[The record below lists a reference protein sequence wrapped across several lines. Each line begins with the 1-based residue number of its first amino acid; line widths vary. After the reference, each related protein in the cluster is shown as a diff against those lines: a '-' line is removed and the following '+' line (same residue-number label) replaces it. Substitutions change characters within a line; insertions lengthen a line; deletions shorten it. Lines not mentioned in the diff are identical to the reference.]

1 MDDSNAPRSFN
12 KVVLPHALDYENPYP
27 RQMLQHLLHDV
38 ANVRSGRFL
47 DLGGGWGAYT
57 LLAKDLGFEALSI
70 DRESAA
76 ANVPSVVCDISR
88 DAFPVESNSMD
99 VVFSKSVIE
108 HFYLTQLPHV
118 MSEVTR
124 VLKPGGAFVVMTPDW
139 DSNVHNFYRVFSHV
153 TPYTQESLSQCLT
166 MYGFD
171 AVKVDKLVQLPS
183 TWNSPLFATLS
194 RLTARLPLPRST
206 SKWVRWSKELSLI
219 GVGYKPT
226 P

>member
-1 MDDSNAPRSFN
+1 MHDKQAPRSFN
-12 KVVLPHALDYENPYP
+12 AIVLPHALDHDNPYP
-27 RQMLQHLLHDV
+27 RQMLRHLLHDV
-38 ANVRSGRFL
+38 AGVRGGCFL

-57 LLAKDLGFEALSI
+57 LLARDLGFDALSI
-70 DRESAA
+70 DREGAA
-76 ANVPSVVCDISR
+76 ADVPSVVCDIAQ
-88 DAFPVESNSMD
+88 DTFPVESNSMD
-99 VVFSKSVIE
+99 VVFSKSVLE

-118 MSEVTR
+118 MSEVAR

-166 MYGFD
+166 MYGFE

-183 TWNSPLFATLS
+183 TWSNPFFSALS
-194 RLTARLPLPRST
+194 RLTACLPLPRST

-219 GVGYKPT
+219 GVGYKPA